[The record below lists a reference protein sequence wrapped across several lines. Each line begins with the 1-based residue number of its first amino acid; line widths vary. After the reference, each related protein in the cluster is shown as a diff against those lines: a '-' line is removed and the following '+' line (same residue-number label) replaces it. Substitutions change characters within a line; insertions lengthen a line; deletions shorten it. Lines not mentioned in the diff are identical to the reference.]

1 VVNRTDNAIKNHWN
15 SSVKKKLD
23 SYLASGLLA
32 QFPSLPHVGHQN
44 QPMLSSSSRVQSSGG
59 DTSSK
64 GIEAEEISECS
75 QDSSVAAFF
84 QSTSEMANA
93 VSHIREEFPSTQE
106 PGLANEEKSSLPS
119 CSEQYYKAL
128 EDVAFSMSDITCE
141 VGCSDKFL
149 EQNFSHD
156 AGTSGSRG
164 HQLNI
169 HALPNV
175 SSLDLEHES
184 PQLRRHCI
192 GTNESHEMVNAPF
205 QTSAELNAS
214 TSLGYIAMGS
224 YNVLISDDE
233 CCRVLFSEAIN
244 DGNFF
249 SGNLPKGSNI
259 VTSGGYIDSF
269 HCQSTDC
276 VIPEM
281 GGTST
286 SQTYC
291 PPRPDLMGTS
301 YSQAFVSVDGGTLI
315 YGDEPNHLFETQ
327 EQGFVSSVHDGFI
340 YANGSAGSPCN
351 NSTEN
356 TGIQEQPDV
365 VKESSKL
372 VPVNSFGPGSDI
384 THTCPSIGERP
395 HAHTEQQ
402 EAGALYYEPPRVPSM
417 DIPFF
422 SCDLIQSGSDMQQE
436 YSPLGIRQL
445 MMSSVNCITPFRL
458 CDSPSPDDTPDA
470 LLKSAAKTFT
480 GTPSILKKR
489 HREFLSPLSDR
500 RIDKK
505 LEISMKSS
513 LARDFSR
520 FDVMFDDS
528 GTQRALPPS
537 NHKKNSRASADD
549 KENFD
554 LALEGNKENG
564 RDGAAFSD
572 GRIVEKSFDSG
583 NSQGSTKQRLLMLM
597 LRPRLMLTLLPILY
611 VLLPAFI
618 YLFLI
623 VQHQLS
629 ANEESKE

>member
-1 VVNRTDNAIKNHWN
+1 MFNRTDNAIKNHWN

-32 QFPSLPHVGHQN
+32 QFPALPHVGHQN
-44 QPMLSSSSRVQSSGG
+44 QPMLSSSSRMQSSGG

-75 QDSSVAAFF
+75 QDSSVAGFF

-93 VSHIREEFPSTQE
+93 IREEFPLTQE
-106 PGLANEEKSSLPS
+106 SGLAKEQKSSLPS
-119 CSEQYYKAL
+119 CSEQYYKSL

-156 AGTSGSRG
+156 AETSGSRD

-175 SSLDLEHES
+175 SSLELEQES
-184 PQLRRHCI
+184 SQLQRHCV
-192 GTNESHEMVNAPF
+192 GTNESHEMVNVSF
-205 QTSAELNAS
+205 QTSAELKAS
-214 TSLGYIAMGS
+214 TSMGYIAMGS
-224 YNVLISDDE
+224 YKQEHVLISDDE

-244 DGNFF
+244 DGSFF
-249 SGNLPKGSNI
+249 SGNFTKGSDT
-259 VTSGGYIDSF
+259 VTSSGYIDSF

-276 VIPEM
+276 MIPEI
-281 GGTST
+281 GGTSA

-291 PPRPDLMGTS
+291 PPRPDLMGTP
-301 YSQAFVSVDGGTLI
+301 YTQTFVSVPSLISVDGGTLI
-315 YGDEPNHLFETQ
+315 YGDEPSHLFEIQ
-327 EQGFVSSVHDGFI
+327 EQGFVTSVHDGFI
-340 YANGSAGSPCN
+340 YTNGSAGSPCN

-365 VKESSKL
+365 VKEPSKL
-372 VPVNSFGPGSDI
+372 VPVNSFGSGSDI

-395 HAHTEQQ
+395 HVHTEQQ
-402 EAGALYYEPPRVPSM
+402 ETGALYYEPPRVPSM

-436 YSPLGIRQL
+436 YSPLGIRQFL
-445 MMSSVNCITPFRL
+445 MSSVNCITPFRL

-489 HREFLSPLSDR
+489 HRELLSPLSDR
-500 RIDKK
+500 RSDKK
-505 LEISMKSS
+505 LEISMTSS

-520 FDVMFDDS
+520 LDVMFEDS
-528 GTQRALPPS
+528 GTQRAPPLS
-537 NHKKNSRASADD
+537 NHKKNSGASADD
-549 KENFD
+549 KENLD
-554 LALEGNKENG
+554 YALEGDKEKG

-572 GRIVEKSFDSG
+572 GRIVEKSFDNG
-583 NSQGSTKQRLLMLM
+583 NSQDNTKQVTADVDAKTKVNVDTAHIVSS
-597 LRPRLMLTLLPILY
+597 LTSFHL
-611 VLLPAFI
+611 FI
-618 YLFLI
+618 F
-623 VQHQLS
+623 
-629 ANEESKE
+629 NC